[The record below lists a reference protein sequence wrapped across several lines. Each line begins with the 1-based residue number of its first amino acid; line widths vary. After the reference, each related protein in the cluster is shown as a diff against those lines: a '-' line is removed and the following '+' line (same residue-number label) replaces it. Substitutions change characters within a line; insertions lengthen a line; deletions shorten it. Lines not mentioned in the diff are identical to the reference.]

1 MEDSSAQPFLSVV
14 VATYCRCDVLRK
26 TLACLADQTLPPSLY
41 EVIVVDDGSPDDTG
55 EMVREHI
62 GKVPFRLTYLVHS
75 NRGPGASQNRGI
87 MAASGE
93 IVLLFPDDVQ
103 PTRSMLKSH
112 LAFHQAHPDQSFTAL
127 GRVLQSEELPNTVF
141 QQNWDPFKYW
151 ELDGATEL
159 PYWKFWACNISV
171 KRDFLLR
178 HGMFRELKGA
188 AHEDV
193 ELGYRLSQAGLRI
206 LYHPEALAY
215 HYHVET
221 LSSACRRAY
230 ERGLN
235 WRFID
240 ETVPDPQIHVKYH
253 ILNPGTFKHHIKT
266 FQHLSESLLPPED
279 RNLPV
284 LVFKQ
289 LLRSIVFNRLTVG
302 LWTRLMNSAEHN
314 RAIAACM
321 RPKMYRGVTAYHFLR
336 GCRAG
341 KHAPIV
347 TEATPSVSSGS

>member
-1 MEDSSAQPFLSVV
+1 MESNMAQLSMSVV
-14 VATYCRCDVLRK
+14 VATYNRCDVLRT
-26 TLACLADQTLPPSLY
+26 TLACLADQTLPASRY

-62 GKVPFRLTYLVHS
+62 GKLPFRLTYLVHS
-75 NRGPGASQNRGI
+75 NRGPGATQNRGI
-87 MAASGE
+87 MAALGE
-93 IVLLFPDDVQ
+93 IVLLIPDDVQ
-103 PTRSMLKSH
+103 PTRSMLESH
-112 LAFHQAHPDQSFTAL
+112 LAFHQAHPEQCFAAL
-127 GRVLQSEELPNTVF
+127 GRVLQSEALSDTVF
-141 QQNWDPFKYW
+141 QHNWDPFKYW

-171 KRDFLLR
+171 KRDFLLQ

-206 LYHPEALAY
+206 LYHPAALAY

-221 LSSACRRAY
+221 LSSASKRAY

-235 WRFID
+235 WKFIN

-253 ILNPGTFKHHIKT
+253 ILNPGTFMHHIKT
-266 FQHLSESLLPPED
+266 FRDLSKSSLPPED

-284 LVFKQ
+284 LLSKQ
-289 LLRSIVFNRLTVG
+289 LIRSIVFNRLTVG
-302 LWTRLMNSAEHN
+302 LWTRLLNAAEHN

-321 RPKMYRGVTAYHFLR
+321 RPQMYRGVTSYYFLK
-336 GCRAG
+336 GCRDG
-341 KHAPIV
+341 KRAPLV
-347 TEATPSVSSGS
+347 TKATPSVSSGS